1 MTATTM
7 IRKPLLRGWSHLAAF
22 PIALLAG
29 GWLILDAPSE
39 RRWGAFVFGAAVA
52 AMFGASALNHRI
64 NWTAKGAARALQ
76 LDHTA
81 IFLCIAG
88 SWTPVGVLALDGR
101 LANLSVIG
109 IWTVAIVG
117 IVFEWLPVPAPRGW
131 ITTATIITGW
141 LAIVTLPRLWTELGW
156 VPTSLIVLGG
166 LVYTA
171 GALGLGARWPD
182 PRPETFG
189 YHEIWHVMV
198 IIAVSLH
205 YTVMAGWVV

>member
-1 MTATTM
+1 MTTTTT
-7 IRKPLLRGWSHLAAF
+7 IRKPLLRGWSHLAMF
-22 PIALLAG
+22 PMAIVAA
-29 GWLILDAPSE
+29 GWLVVDAPTN
-39 RRWGAFVFGAAVA
+39 RRWGAVIFGLAVA
-52 AMFGASALNHRI
+52 SMFGASALNHRVD
-64 NWTAKGAARALQ
+64 WSARGAERALQ

-88 SWTPVGVLALDGR
+88 SWTPVGILALHGR
-101 LANLSVIG
+101 LADLSVAG
-109 IWTVAIVG
+109 VWMVAITG
-117 IVFEWLPVPAPRGW
+117 IVFEWLPVRAPKGW
-131 ITTATIITGW
+131 ITTVTIVTGW
-141 LAIVTLPRLWTELGW
+141 LAVITVPKLWSELGA
-156 VPTSLIVLGG
+156 VPTTLTVLGG